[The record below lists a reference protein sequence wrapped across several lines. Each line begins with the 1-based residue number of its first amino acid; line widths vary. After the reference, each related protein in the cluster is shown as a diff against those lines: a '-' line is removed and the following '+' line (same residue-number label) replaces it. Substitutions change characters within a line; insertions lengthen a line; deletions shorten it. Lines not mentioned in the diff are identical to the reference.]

1 VIRDHELVQVA
12 RVSTLRSVIRLLDK
26 DAAAVAEVADDVV
39 LAIEVPAG
47 TQRAWREWEVELQ
60 DAAPGDHDAREALLD
75 SIEKVLRTAGAK
87 PSESVSKLAH
97 ATGHTSLG
105 HETALVEKSSTSLV
119 VVTAMLTEL
128 VAALVA
134 VDPRARDGEP
144 DAVHAMRVIVRRL
157 RSVLAA
163 FRTVLDRGVTDDI
176 RIRLRE
182 LGSVLGEARDAEV
195 RWQRAIDLL
204 DDVARDHGSR
214 HRMEPLQPDADLRRR
229 LVDDALGEYRVRH
242 EDVVEYLDGAD
253 YLRLLDDLDE
263 LIARPPIAPDAMP
276 NAMADAR
283 TELRSA
289 LRRQARRALKRLAR
303 AHEDD
308 LVSMHEARKAARRMR
323 YVAESL
329 SDGAGAVLGKKT
341 RILADAGHELQ
352 SASGDHRDA
361 VLYVAHLDDIAG
373 AAAEAGEDT
382 AGYGALADVERRQA
396 RAALDRFEAAAEELR
411 RVRL

>member
-1 VIRDHELVQVA
+1 M
-12 RVSTLRSVIRLLDK
+12 STLRSVIRLLDK
-26 DAAAVAEVADDVV
+26 DAATVAEVADDVV

-75 SIEKVLRTAGAK
+75 SIEKVLRAAGAR
-87 PSESVSKLAH
+87 PSESASKLAH

-105 HETALVEKSSTSLV
+105 HDTAIVEKSSTSLV
-119 VVTAMLTEL
+119 VVTAILTEL

-195 RWQRAIDLL
+195 RRQRAIDLL
-204 DDVARDHGSR
+204 DDVALDHGSR
-214 HRMEPLQPDADLRRR
+214 HRMEPQQPDADLRRR

-263 LIARPPIAPDAMP
+263 LLARPPIMP
-276 NAMADAR
+276 GAMADAP
-283 TELRSA
+283 TELRAA
-289 LRRQARRALKRLAR
+289 LSRQARRARKRLAR

-341 RILADAGHELQ
+341 RILADAGRELQ

-361 VLYVAHLDDIAG
+361 VLYVAHLDDVAG

-382 AGYGALADVERRQA
+382 AGYGTLADAERRQA